1 MNLLALKKSFF
12 NQKLKLFV
20 YILTESGQL
29 ESIRRADQI
38 DERLQLE
45 ATSCYIQIVI

>member
-12 NQKLKLFV
+12 QPKVKAFFV
-20 YILTESGQL
+20 LTESGQL
-29 ESIRRADQI
+29 ESVRRADQI

-45 ATSCYIQIVI
+45 TTSCYIQIVI